1 MGSDNGR
8 FFLIEPEVHNG
19 QLCALGYGCVIRV
32 LLTGANAQWGSKYY
46 SLTGNAP
53 ADPDDQECA
62 ARYGCVDG
70 DIVMSCAGKPDCNGG
85 PVPKLASDLIQS
97 MPPADRLTI
106 QLSRTIQLRPL
117 NSDEGGPDENA
128 PCAYLYDRD
137 CNPKV
142 RILVFDCPADTNLC
156 YPLQDYCK
164 AEGIPPGTVAFHV
177 YQITH
182 VPAVGTPPELFALA
196 GKLIAIPVLFCDC
209 SEDAKRT
216 DEAPA
221 LRDASSSGELPAA

>member
-1 MGSDNGR
+1 MGSDKDR
-8 FFLIEPEVHNG
+8 FLIEPEVHNG
-19 QLCALGYGCVIRV
+19 QLCALGYGCVIRI

-46 SLTGNAP
+46 ALTGNAP
-53 ADPDDQECA
+53 ADPRRGECA
-62 ARYGCVDG
+62 ARYGCFDG
-70 DIVMSCAGKPDCNGG
+70 ETVMSCAGKPDCNGG
-85 PVPKLASDLIQS
+85 PVPELASDLIQN
-97 MPPADRLTI
+97 MLPTERLTI

-117 NSDEGGPDENA
+117 DGEGGPGENA

-156 YPLQDYCK
+156 YPLQDYCE
-164 AEGIPPGTVAFHV
+164 AENISPGTVAFHV

-182 VPAVGTPPELFALA
+182 VPAVGTPADLLSLA

-209 SEDAKRT
+209 SSHAERT
-216 DEAPA
+216 GELPT